1 MIGILVTTL
10 CVVMQAGRSASQ
22 VDAERPACI
31 PLETG
36 GTSINYQDLVDKTL
50 VFCKISLDG
59 LMYTGERVFLSR
71 RDA

>member
-31 PLETG
+31 PPETG
-36 GTSINYQDLVDKTL
+36 GTSINYQYFVDKTL
-50 VFCKISLDG
+50 VFCQRNSD
-59 LMYTGERVFLSR
+59 R
-71 RDA
+71 